1 MYAELFSRPRLRC
14 FNSLRKI
21 IKQLQKKDKKI
32 HQLQISLSFSLPP
45 NFPNTFSVSFKF
57 GVVTMLA
64 GIIGVPLGS
73 YLSTKLSK
81 RYPRCDPVIC
91 AMGLLISAPL
101 IAASMLFVTVNST
114 LAYVLVFLGEVALNC
129 NWAIVADMLLVRL
142 LNNVNFLCINLRVPL
157 TSFFENVEKNSYR

>member
-1 MYAELFSRPRLRC
+1 MYAELFLSPRVRVFVVRLLREKQK
-14 FNSLRKI
+14 SLKE
-21 IKQLQKKDKKI
+21 KQI
-32 HQLQISLSFSLPP
+32 HHLQISFFLSLPASLK
-45 NFPNTFSVSFKF
+45 NFSVSFNF

-81 RYPRCDPVIC
+81 RYARCDPVIC

-114 LAYVLVFLGEVALNC
+114 LAYILVFLGEVALNC
-129 NWAIVADMLLVRL
+129 NWAIVADMLLVRFSR
-142 LNNVNFLCINLRVPL
+142 NFMFMI
-157 TSFFENVEKNSYR
+157 SF

>member
-1 MYAELFSRPRLRC
+1 MLNYSHTPRPRIRC
-14 FNSLRKI
+14 SIIAKNNS
-21 IKQLQKKDKKI
+21 KKTKN
-32 HQLQISLSFSLPP
+32 SPTPNFSFSLSSPE
-45 NFPNTFSVSFKF
+45 FPNTFSVSFKF

-81 RYPRCDPVIC
+81 RYPRSDPVIC

-129 NWAIVADMLLVRL
+129 NWAIVADMLLVRT
-142 LNNVNFLCINLRVPL
+142 FLDKTFL
-157 TSFFENVEKNSYR
+157 